1 MGFGEISGFGTGDNG
16 EIRPVG
22 VVGLR
27 DLGRGSK
34 QRFRTIRGVF
44 PQKFRLRRLFHFPLC
59 VRLFEEGDRTDVAD
73 VLEWIGRSDCLQF
86 EKLCLQSSRVHFER
100 DPTMIELLHQVLNP
114 L

>member
-44 PQKFRLRRLFHFPLC
+44 PQNFRLRRLFTFQTLC
-59 VRLFEEGDRTDVAD
+59 VRLFEECGRTDVAD
-73 VLEWIGRSDCLQF
+73 ALG
-86 EKLCLQSSRVHFER
+86 
-100 DPTMIELLHQVLNP
+100 
-114 L
+114 

>member
-1 MGFGEISGFGTGDNG
+1 MSAEVGEISGFWTYFGEIRKYGWDLGEISGFGTRDNG

-44 PQKFRLRRLFHFPLC
+44 PQNFRLRRLFT
-59 VRLFEEGDRTDVAD
+59 V
-73 VLEWIGRSDCLQF
+73 CLAI
-86 EKLCLQSSRVHFER
+86 RR
-100 DPTMIELLHQVLNP
+100 G
-114 L
+114 